1 MKVAMEPYG
10 HGATCHKFVHEAD
23 TWLVT
28 SPAADRARG
37 IPAPHPALR
46 NAASG
51 RFSDGGLVAEVWEP
65 QPHASAAC
73 TPYSSLLGAS
83 FKPDVAGRACI
94 LSGRQVVQTQMA
106 EVARESEVWP
116 SRALESATRALL
128 RPQPSASA
136 PSLHPYR
143 CGDSGL
149 RPPAAGW
156 EAVATAP
163 GASPRRELLR
173 PPIRPG
179 CGPAPLARHPPFKY
193 TLGPA
198 LRPSRLPEP

>member
-1 MKVAMEPYG
+1 MVNP
-10 HGATCHKFVHEAD
+10 
-23 TWLVT
+23 
-28 SPAADRARG
+28 PAADSQRAPCRTLSPVG
-37 IPAPHPALR
+37 IGGWLPPQLQTAREASLAPHPALR

-51 RFSDGGLVAEVWEP
+51 RFSDGGLVAEVGAA
-65 QPHASAAC
+65 PHASAAC

-83 FKPDVAGRACI
+83 FKPDVAGRTCI
-94 LSGRQVVQTQMA
+94 LSGRRVVQTQTMA

-128 RPQPSASA
+128 RSQPSGSA
-136 PSLHPYR
+136 PSFYIR
-143 CGDSGL
+143 TCCGAAGL

-163 GASPRRELLR
+163 GASPRRGLLR

-179 CGPAPLARHPPFKY
+179 CGPAPLARRPPFKY
-193 TLGPA
+193 TLGPT
-198 LRPSRLPEP
+198 LRLPEP

>member
-1 MKVAMEPYG
+1 MEPSDKG
-10 HGATCHKFVHEAD
+10 VTCHKSIDEHAD
-23 TWLVT
+23 RWLVT

-94 LSGRQVVQTQMA
+94 LSGRRVVQTQTMA
-106 EVARESEVWP
+106 RVARESEAWP
-116 SRALESATRALL
+116 SRALESATRAVL
-128 RPQPSASA
+128 RSQPSGSA
-136 PSLHPYR
+136 PSFYIR
-143 CGDSGL
+143 TCCGAAGL

-163 GASPRRELLR
+163 GASPRRGLLR

-179 CGPAPLARHPPFKY
+179 CGPAPFAGRPPFKY
-193 TLGPA
+193 TLGPTQ
-198 LRPSRLPEP
+198 RLPEP